1 MFEISVK
8 TRFSAAHYLRGYS
21 GSCSA
26 VHGHNWDVQAFIS
39 GERLDQIGLLTDF
52 RAVRKALEQVIEELD
67 HGHLNELPGF
77 ADLNPTSE
85 NLAYYIY
92 NKLGQSI
99 NDGRVRVSKVCVFET
114 PDTMACYYESSDN
127 AGREPCDD

>member
-39 GERLDQIGLLTDF
+39 GERLDEIGLLTDF
-52 RAVRKALEQVIEELD
+52 RAVRQALELVVDELD

-77 ADLNPTSE
+77 ATQNPTSE
-85 NLAYYIY
+85 NLARYIY
-92 NKLGQSI
+92 QKLGQSI
-99 NDGRVRVSKVCVFET
+99 NDGRIHVARVCVFET
-114 PDTMACYYESSDN
+114 PDTMACYYETSGDGGKASVQ
-127 AGREPCDD
+127 